1 MTEEVEHPRAGK
13 RWGRAPAAHP
23 SYSEFYQAS
32 GYAGFQHEIRSAG
45 SLGVQL
51 MYVRQ
56 DGHALTDCSTPDLL
70 IGIRRKVTAA
80 PARYDLGEGWIDIPT
95 DRPHTVAAPPLTDV
109 SYQIEGP
116 SELIILAA
124 PAHRLAGALDSPA
137 LIERL
142 APVYE
147 TPFNDPLFE
156 ILGSRAWIEAERA
169 DGLFVDSAAVALL
182 STMLSAADTR
192 RKTSPDRAPPADL
205 RFNRVIDYIDAHLAE
220 DISLTDLAAIACLSP
235 FHFTR
240 AFKARHGVSPV
251 RFVQRR
257 RVDRAMRLMSKPEA
271 RLIEIA
277 HQCGFA
283 DQAHFTTAFRR
294 VTGLAPGAWRT
305 ERLR

>member
-1 MTEEVEHPRAGK
+1 MSGTVSQQASQKG
-13 RWGRAPAAHP
+13 WGRAPAAHP

-32 GYAGFQHEIRSAG
+32 GYARFEHETRSSG

-51 MYVRQ
+51 MRVRQ
-56 DGHALTDCSTPDLL
+56 DGHALTDSATPDLL

-80 PARYDLGEGWIDIPT
+80 PARYNLGDKWIDIPT

-109 SYQIEGP
+109 DYRIEGP
-116 SELIILAA
+116 SELIIVAA
-124 PAHRLAGALDSPA
+124 PAHRLAGAVDSPA

-147 TPFNDPLFE
+147 TPFQDPLFE
-156 ILGSRAWIEAERA
+156 ALGARAWTEAGRA
-169 DGLFVDSAAVALL
+169 DGLFVDSAAVAML
-182 STMLSAADTR
+182 SILLSAADAR
-192 RKTSPDRAPPADL
+192 RRTSPRVAPPTDL
-205 RFNRVIDYIDAHLAE
+205 RFSRVIDFIEAHLAE
-220 DISLTDLAAIACLSP
+220 DLSLTDLAAVACLSP

-240 AFKARHGVSPV
+240 AFKARHGMSPV

-257 RVDRAMRLMSKPEA
+257 RVERAMRLLAVPGN

-294 VTGLAPGAWRT
+294 VTGMAPGAWRSA
-305 ERLR
+305 RMG